1 MSAALAGTS
10 VAVAMTP
17 AAANAVQCFK
27 GSLHVCGQR
36 RAQAAMRPTILVSL
50 RPSLGRPL
58 LVLKTLST
66 AAPGNVFVIL
76 ALGFP
81 KAWSAIGVA
90 CHRSIN
96 VW

>member
-10 VAVAMTP
+10 VAGAKTP
-17 AAANAVQCFK
+17 AAANAGQGFK
-27 GSLHVCGQR
+27 GSLPVCGQR

-58 LVLKTLST
+58 LLSKKLST
-66 AAPGNVFVIL
+66 AAAEIVVVLL
-76 ALGFP
+76 ALEFP
-81 KAWSAIGVA
+81 KSWSAIGVA